1 MKGWHPVFPWAAF
14 LLLGMWAGRR
24 QLTSRRVPIHL
35 VIWGT
40 AAAILA
46 ALPGILVQD
55 FDPAELIGFNAIPP
69 GSFYLTTVSGSALT
83 ATGVVLA
90 ISPALEKAGLAEWLA
105 APGRHSL
112 SLYALHILL
121 GMGTLEAMG

>member
-1 MKGWHPVFPWAAF
+1 
-14 LLLGMWAGRR
+14 MWAGRR
-24 QLTSRRVPIHL
+24 QLTSRRVQIHL

-46 ALPGILVQD
+46 ALPGTLVQD
-55 FDPAELIGFNAIPP
+55 FDLAELIGTNAIPT
-69 GSFYLTTVSGSALT
+69 GSFYLTTVSGSALA

-90 ISPALEKAGLAEWLA
+90 ISPALEKTGLAEWLA